1 MIIANVVSVILILIF
16 AVMIQVGGNKQEK
29 ERGPFYWVGQYG
41 QIGLMCLFSVIWIVF
56 LFTLFTRVKNSE
68 KLIPNKRL
76 FIMHGVLIFA
86 FLVIYLS
93 SVVLSQQ
100 ANKRSKEGQSYL
112 RLKGWAFL
120 ISDVANLIEAV
131 TFFLVVLLMLPV
143 T

>member
-1 MIIANVVSVILILIF
+1 
-16 AVMIQVGGNKQEK
+16 
-29 ERGPFYWVGQYG
+29 
-41 QIGLMCLFSVIWIVF
+41 
-56 LFTLFTRVKNSE
+56 
-68 KLIPNKRL
+68 
-76 FIMHGVLIFA
+76 MHGVLIFA